1 MKQNKSKLAFADVI
15 EKLRQMD
22 RFTLIGLSVV
32 VLLLALAVLLVPKLF
47 VEEVVEEQVEDVI
60 EPPGGVPHPLTG
72 QLQKE
77 ERSELPRVAAVMI
90 DNHFDAWPPSGLD
103 EAFLVVEA
111 PVEGGISRM
120 LAFFYEDQEVE
131 EIGPVRSA
139 RPYYLD
145 WASELDALY
154 VHVGGS
160 PEALDLIASGSTF
173 DMNQYWWGDYFW
185 RASDRY
191 APHNVMTTSEN
202 LFEFSVAREE
212 LGYAPERLYGTWEFK
227 DRERGLGDVTNFEMI
242 FALPVYVIGW
252 EYDVES
258 GAYFRDQYYQPHE
271 TGEGVQISAHNV
283 VVIETD
289 VEVIDSVGR
298 RSLRTTGEG
307 YGYVFQDGQQIEVRW
322 EKPSASE
329 RLRFYHVDSGEE
341 VVMNA
346 GRTWIEVLSSLD
358 DLRVE

>member
-1 MKQNKSKLAFADVI
+1 MTKKIENNAFGEVI

-22 RFTLIGLSVV
+22 RLTLIGLSVV
-32 VLLLALAVLLVPKLF
+32 VLLLALVVLLAPKMF
-47 VEEVVEEQVEDVI
+47 VDEVTEEYAEEEI
-60 EPPGGVPHPLTG
+60 EAPGGVPHPLTG
-72 QLQKE
+72 ELQKQSP
-77 ERSELPRVAAVMI
+77 SELPRVVAVMI

-103 EAFLVVEA
+103 QAFLVVEA
-111 PVEGGISRM
+111 PVEGGITRM
-120 LAFFYEDQEVE
+120 IAFFHEDQKVE

-145 WASELDALY
+145 WANELDALY

-173 DMNQYWWGDYFW
+173 DMNQFWWGDYFW
-185 RASDRY
+185 RAADRF

-202 LFEFSVAREE
+202 LFEFSIARDE
-212 LGYAPERLYGTWEFK
+212 LGHAPERLYGSWDFK
-227 DRERGLGDVTNFEMI
+227 DREILASAVTELELA
-242 FALPVYVIGW
+242 FAEPVYVIGW
-252 EYDVES
+252 SFDEEAGSYL
-258 GAYFRDQYYQPHE
+258 RDQYYQPHA
-271 TGEGVQISAHNV
+271 TSDGEQIAAQNV

-298 RSLRTTGEG
+298 RSLRTTGVG
-307 YGYVFQDGQQIEVRW
+307 DGYVFQDGQQIEVRW

-329 RLRFYHVDSGEE
+329 RLRFYHIDSDDE

-346 GRTWIEVLSSLD
+346 GITWIEVLPSLD

>member
-1 MKQNKSKLAFADVI
+1 MPTNTSTFFSKLL
-15 EKLRQMD
+15 ERLRSAD
-22 RFTLIGLSVV
+22 RFTLILFFVV
-32 VLLLALAVLLVPKLF
+32 ALLLLLVAALVPRMLA
-47 VEEVVEEQVEDVI
+47 EEVIQEDAETVI
-60 EPPGGVPHPLTG
+60 DEPPGVPHPLTG
-72 QLQKE
+72 ELQKE
-77 ERSELPRVAAVMI
+77 ERAELPRVAAVMI

-103 EAFLVVEA
+103 QAFMVVEA

-120 LAFFYEDQEVE
+120 LAFYYEDQEVE

-160 PEALDLIASGSTF
+160 PEALDLIATGSTF

-185 RASDRY
+185 RANDRF

-227 DRERGLGDVTNFEMI
+227 DRETLEPEVTTLELT
-242 FALPVYVIGW
+242 FAEPVYIIGW
-252 EYDVES
+252 EFDVDS
-258 GAYFRDQYYQPHE
+258 GAYLRDQYYQPHE
-271 TGEGVQISAHNV
+271 TGEGEQISAHNV

-307 YGYVFQDGQQIEVRW
+307 DGYVFQDGQQIGIRW
-322 EKPSASE
+322 EKSSASE

-346 GRTWIEVLSSLD
+346 GRTWIEVLPSLE
-358 DLRVE
+358 DLRTE

>member
-1 MKQNKSKLAFADVI
+1 MKQNKSNSAFADVI
-15 EKLRQMD
+15 EKLKQMD
-22 RFTLIGLSVV
+22 RFTLLGLCVV
-32 VLLLALAVLLVPKLF
+32 VLLLALAVFLVPRFF
-47 VEEVVEEQVEDVI
+47 VDEVIEDQVEDVI

-72 QLQKE
+72 ELWKQSP
-77 ERSELPRVAAVMI
+77 SELPRVAAVMI

-202 LFEFSVAREE
+202 LFEFSVVREE

-227 DRERGLGDVTNFEMI
+227 DRETLEPTVTELELT
-242 FALPVYVIGW
+242 FAEPVYIIGW
-252 EYDVES
+252 EFDLETGTYL
-258 GAYFRDQYYQPHE
+258 RDQYYQPHE
-271 TGEGVQISAHNV
+271 TVEGEQISAHNV

-307 YGYVFQDGQQIEVRW
+307 DGYVFQDGQQIEVRW

-346 GRTWIEVLSSLD
+346 GRTWIEVLPSLD

>member
-1 MKQNKSKLAFADVI
+1 
-15 EKLRQMD
+15 
-22 RFTLIGLSVV
+22 
-32 VLLLALAVLLVPKLF
+32 
-47 VEEVVEEQVEDVI
+47 
-60 EPPGGVPHPLTG
+60 
-72 QLQKE
+72 
-77 ERSELPRVAAVMI
+77 
-90 DNHFDAWPPSGLD
+90 
-103 EAFLVVEA
+103 
-111 PVEGGISRM
+111 
-120 LAFFYEDQEVE
+120 
-131 EIGPVRSA
+131 
-139 RPYYLD
+139 
-145 WASELDALY
+145 
-154 VHVGGS
+154 
-160 PEALDLIASGSTF
+160 
-173 DMNQYWWGDYFW
+173 MNQYWWGDYFW

-322 EKPSASE
+322 EKLSASE